1 MKKNKGIHYIF
12 DFVNVKT
19 GKIENYQT
27 KINEILDQIIK
38 EANLNQID
46 KSSNIF
52 LGNNSPP
59 GFANV
64 RVLDESHISAHSYS
78 NQGILAVDI
87 FTCGN
92 LEKGNLAAELFKKYF
107 KKSFTS
113 AELINDLKIYRF
125 TY

>member
-1 MKKNKGIHYIF
+1 MKNNKGIHFIF
-12 DFVNVKT
+12 DFIDVKIS
-19 GKIENYQT
+19 KIEHYQ
-27 KINEILDQIIK
+27 KEINQILDMVIK

-52 LGNNSPP
+52 LGDNSPP

-78 NQGILAVDI
+78 DQGILAIDI

-92 LEKGNLAAELFKKYF
+92 LENGKLAANLFKKYF
-107 KKSFTS
+107 KKSFPTS
-113 AELINDLKIYRF
+113 KLINDLEIDRF